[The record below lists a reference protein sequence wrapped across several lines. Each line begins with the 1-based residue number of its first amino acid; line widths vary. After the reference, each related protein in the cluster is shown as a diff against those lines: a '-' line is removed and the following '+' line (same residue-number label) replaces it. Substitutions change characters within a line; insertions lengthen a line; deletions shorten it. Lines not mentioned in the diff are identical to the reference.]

1 MLVLRLNRLAVDC
14 VIGDLPE
21 ERTCEQRLEVS
32 VELFGPLGKAAETDV
47 LADGVDYAALA
58 ARIRSALVAARCR
71 LIERAAVVVAEI
83 CKKTPGVERVTARVV
98 KKGRVE
104 GLESAEAE
112 VTL

>member
-1 MLVLRLNRLAVDC
+1 MFVLRLNRLAVDC
-14 VIGDLPE
+14 VIGDIPE
-21 ERTCEQRLEVS
+21 ERTREQRLEIS
-32 VELFGPLGKAAETDV
+32 VEMSGPLAKAGETDV

-71 LIERAAVVVAEI
+71 LIERAAVVVAEV
-83 CKKTPGVERVTARVV
+83 CKNTPGVEHVTVHVV
-98 KKGRVE
+98 KKGCVE